1 MRFCVRESEGAG
13 GLSTTVFVV
22 LLVVGIL
29 VVLVLIWIPV
39 LAWLRRRSRAVAE
52 QLGTE
57 IEGETVVRAPE
68 KGSYR
73 GATAPGYPVV
83 KNTGLIA
90 LTRRR
95 LVFRTLTGHL
105 IQVPVESIVGVREA
119 TVFKGSVVGGQK
131 HLIVETSTGQIGFY
145 VFSGIA
151 DWIAAITTLVPGQR
165 AQP

>member
-1 MRFCVRESEGAG
+1 M
-13 GLSTTVFVV
+13 STTVFVV

-29 VVLVLIWIPV
+29 VVLVLIWIPILV
-39 LAWLRRRSRAVAE
+39 WLRRRSSAVAV
-52 QLGTE
+52 QLAAE
-57 IEGETVVRAPE
+57 MAGETVVRPPE

-73 GATAPGYPVV
+73 GATAPGYPAV

-95 LVFRTLTGHL
+95 LVFRTLTGNL
-105 IQVPVESIVGVREA
+105 IEVPVESIVGVREA

-131 HLIVETSTGQIGFY
+131 HLIVETSAGEIGFY
-145 VFSGIA
+145 VFSGIP

-165 AQP
+165 TQP